1 MPNREMMRRMH
12 AEAVKVGA
20 CPSRIG
26 LLGDAH
32 RALNCQEC
40 SASYYLHYDRDA
52 EVWFTHWSLL
62 AQEIITARHPHHT
75 DNVVLH
81 QLETF

>member
-1 MPNREMMRRMH
+1 MH

-20 CPSRIG
+20 RPSKIA
-26 LLGDAH
+26 LMHDAR
-32 RALNCQEC
+32 RALNCGEC
-40 SASYYLHYDRDA
+40 SARYCLHYDSDA
-52 EVWFTHWSLL
+52 EASFTYWSVL

-81 QLETF
+81 RLEKF